1 MRRGQVVEA
10 DRHPRLALQQRVVED
25 ARVVAAVEDEVGDL
39 EPVRGHETARAAR
52 DLQDHRLGVTGAE
65 GVDHTVGA
73 DAVGDQLGG
82 AAHVLAGGLGDVTED
97 VQALFGE
104 ALGAD

>member
-1 MRRGQVVEA
+1 
-10 DRHPRLALQQRVVED
+10 
-25 ARVVAAVEDEVGDL
+25 VA
-39 EPVRGHETARAAR
+39 
-52 DLQDHRLGVTGAE
+52 GAE
-65 GVDHTVGA
+65 GVDHAVGA
-73 DAVGDQLGG
+73 DAPDEQFGG